1 MPHVH
6 FIAIGGAA
14 MHSLAIALSE
24 DPAYRVTGSDDEI
37 FEPSR
42 SRLQA
47 HGLLPAETGWHPER
61 IDGSIDAVVVGMH
74 ATADNPELRR
84 ARELGLRIYSFPE
97 YLYEHTR
104 GKKRVVVGGS
114 HGKTT
119 TTAMILHVLHR
130 AGIEAD
136 YMVGAQ
142 IEGLDNMVRLSADA
156 RVAVFEGDEYLT
168 SPLDPRP
175 KFHLYKPHVA
185 VLTGIAWDHINVFPT
200 FDCYVEQFRRFAELI
215 EPHGC
220 LIYYEGDEN
229 LRRIAAG
236 LRPDI
241 TALPYGTPAYEV
253 REGTTC
259 LLTGDGEVA
268 LQVFGEHNLQNIEAA
283 RLACGR
289 VHEQRL
295 PEKQGGCFPSFAV
308 GALACRLQRRAGRR
322 LRHAADG
329 QHRNG
334 GRRFRQ
340 GGHRRIFPRLP
351 GARAGARLERLR
363 GAGNRFTRLGK
374 RHDER
379 PGKSRLHSAEQ
390 SLHGEDHR
398 RGHRSRVR
406 QERRGASGLRP
417 DALPPREQC
426 NALARRACR
435 ERRAGGRNLSG
446 TGRRPHFCG
455 AH

>member
-200 FDCYVEQFRRFAELI
+200 FDCYVEQFRHSMIPSQQEFPFIARVV
-215 EPHGC
+215 H
-220 LIYYEGDEN
+220 YMREN
-229 LRRIAAG
+229 
-236 LRPDI
+236 
-241 TALPYGTPAYEV
+241 V
-253 REGTTC
+253 R
-259 LLTGDGEVA
+259 
-268 LQVFGEHNLQNIEAA
+268 HNLTLKELSAYF
-283 RLACGR
+283 
-289 VHEQRL
+289 
-295 PEKQGGCFPSFAV
+295 KYSPSHFS
-308 GALACRLQRRAGRR
+308 ALFQKETGVSPM
-322 LRHAADG
+322 
-329 QHRNG
+329 NY
-334 GRRFRQ
+334 
-340 GGHRRIFPRLP
+340 
-351 GARAGARLERLR
+351 
-363 GAGNRFTRLGK
+363 FTRLKIQKACEYIELTSMRLTEIATLLGFENAAYFSRTFTK
-374 RHDER
+374 VMGCPPSVYREKER
-379 PGKSRLHSAEQ
+379 
-390 SLHGEDHR
+390 
-398 RGHRSRVR
+398 
-406 QERRGASGLRP
+406 
-417 DALPPREQC
+417 
-426 NALARRACR
+426 
-435 ERRAGGRNLSG
+435 
-446 TGRRPHFCG
+446 
-455 AH
+455 